1 MFAHHRLFLSAS
13 RSLSSSAVEVVQK
26 AWSPSNALRYNENA
40 LRELLRPREDHQVPP
55 LDHVPLLPKKIAMP
69 NFSSS
74 EYMSQKTNAALI
86 QSSLVFKLCQVP
98 FFVHYGEKLLEY
110 MRKGIGDT
118 LTDALVKNTFF
129 RQFCGGET
137 SSEVQRTIQ
146 ELKKSNM
153 NVILD
158 YAAENATAPDEDLC
172 SYESTEG
179 IFNQPARQY
188 IYEDETVCDEHTR
201 TFLDC
206 IRTASEVS
214 STGFV
219 AVKVTALGDPRLLR
233 RISQAIQEATR
244 IFQDID
250 SDNDGIIS
258 TSDFIQ
264 GYRQN
269 FNDTNANISL
279 LLNILDPSNCGE
291 ITFEMW
297 RRLFTPSYL
306 PLISTKTALS
316 ETESKSMSAL
326 ETRMLTIC
334 QEAFNHG
341 VRVSIDAEQSWFQT
355 AIDNYAILCQQIF
368 NAKDKTDHPIIYQ
381 TYQCYLKDSYQRV
394 QMDYERSKH
403 LDYHFAAKLVRGAY
417 MVKERQVAE
426 SRGYDS
432 PIHESFQDTSRC
444 YDQSVDFLMRHKVY
458 DNSSLEIMCA
468 THNEDSIKHTISLME
483 ELGLRDD
490 QCRDIS
496 FAQLYGMSDNLTYP
510 LAAEN
515 YQTYKYLPYGR
526 VQEVI
531 PYLLRRAQENG
542 DVLGKSAIEG
552 KANITELKKRLL
564 QFFR

>member
-1 MFAHHRLFLSAS
+1 MIAHHRLFLRAS
-13 RSLSSSAVEVVQK
+13 RSLSSSAVETVQK
-26 AWSPSNALRYNENA
+26 AWSPSNTLRYNENA
-40 LRELLRPREDHQVPP
+40 LREALGSREDHLVLP
-55 LDHVPLLPKKIAMP
+55 LEHALIPKKIIMP
-69 NFSSS
+69 DFSSS
-74 EYMSQKTNAALI
+74 EYMSQKTNADLI
-86 QSSLVFKLCQVP
+86 QSSLVFKLCQFP
-98 FFVHYGEKLLEY
+98 FFVHHGEKLLEY
-110 MRKGIGDT
+110 MRKGLGDT
-118 LTDALVKNTFF
+118 LTDGLVKNTFF

-158 YAAENATAPDEDLC
+158 YAAENATAPDEDVS

-188 IYEDETVCDEHTR
+188 IYEDETACDEHMN
-201 TFLDC
+201 TFLEC

-233 RISQAIQEATR
+233 RISLAIREATG
-244 IFQDID
+244 IFQEID

-258 TSDFIQ
+258 TSDFIRN
-264 GYRQN
+264 YRHN
-269 FNDTNANISL
+269 FTDADLKMAS
-279 LLNILDPSNCGE
+279 LLNILDPNNCGE
-291 ITFEMW
+291 IPFEMW
-297 RRLFTPSYL
+297 RRIFTPSYL
-306 PLISTKTALS
+306 PLISTKTAL
-316 ETESKSMSAL
+316 TESESRSMSAL

-334 QEAFNHG
+334 QEAFIHD

-381 TYQCYLKDSYQRV
+381 TYQCYLKDSYKRI
-394 QMDYERSKH
+394 QMDYERSKR

-417 MVKERQVAE
+417 IIKERQVAE
-426 SRGYDS
+426 SRGYES
-432 PIHESFQDTSRC
+432 PIHETFQDTSRC
-444 YDQSVDFLMRHKVY
+444 YDQSVDYLIRHKVY
-458 DNSSLEIMCA
+458 DSSSLEIMCA
-468 THNEDSIKHTISLME
+468 THNEDSIKHTILLME
-483 ELGLRDD
+483 ELGLNED
-490 QCRDIS
+490 QCRNIS

-510 LAAEN
+510 LAAQN

-526 VQEVI
+526 VKEVI

-552 KANITELKKRLL
+552 KANVTELKKRILHP
-564 QFFR
+564 FR

>member
-1 MFAHHRLFLSAS
+1 MIAHHRLFLRAS
-13 RSLSSSAVEVVQK
+13 RSLSSSAVETVQK
-26 AWSPSNALRYNENA
+26 AWSPSNTLRYNENA
-40 LRELLRPREDHQVPP
+40 LREALGSREDHLVLP
-55 LDHVPLLPKKIAMP
+55 LEHALIPKKIIMP
-69 NFSSS
+69 DFSSS
-74 EYMSQKTNAALI
+74 EYMSQKTNADLI
-86 QSSLVFKLCQVP
+86 QSSLVFKLCQFP
-98 FFVHYGEKLLEY
+98 FFVHHGEKLLEY
-110 MRKGIGDT
+110 MRKGLGDT
-118 LTDALVKNTFF
+118 LTDGLVKNTFF

-158 YAAENATAPDEDLC
+158 YAAENATAPDEDVS

-188 IYEDETVCDEHTR
+188 IYEDETACDEHMN
-201 TFLDC
+201 TFLEC

-233 RISQAIQEATR
+233 RISLAIREATG
-244 IFQDID
+244 IFQEID

-258 TSDFIQ
+258 TSDFIRN
-264 GYRQN
+264 YRHN
-269 FNDTNANISL
+269 FTDADLKMAS
-279 LLNILDPSNCGE
+279 LLNILDPNNCGE
-291 ITFEMW
+291 IPFEMW
-297 RRLFTPSYL
+297 RRIFTPSYL
-306 PLISTKTALS
+306 PLISTKTAL
-316 ETESKSMSAL
+316 TESESRSMSAL

-334 QEAFNHG
+334 QEAFIHD

-381 TYQCYLKDSYQRV
+381 TYQCYLKDSYKRI
-394 QMDYERSKH
+394 QMDYERSKR

-417 MVKERQVAE
+417 IIKERQVAE
-426 SRGYDS
+426 SRGYES
-432 PIHESFQDTSRC
+432 PIHETFQDTSRC
-444 YDQSVDFLMRHKVY
+444 YYQSVDYLIRHKVY

-468 THNEDSIKHTISLME
+468 THNEDSIKHTILLME
-483 ELGLRDD
+483 ELGLNED
-490 QCRDIS
+490 QCRNIS

-510 LAAEN
+510 LAAQN

-526 VQEVI
+526 VKEVI

-552 KANITELKKRLL
+552 KANVTELKKRILHP
-564 QFFR
+564 FR